1 MSGTQ
6 PDAGPGWQLRPAG
19 PADAD
24 ALRTFLTGL
33 SLRTRY
39 LRFFAGVLPV
49 TPSFLSRMTGTR
61 TARGEVVDALV
72 VTEPAA
78 TPGPAPGP
86 ETVIGHGMATDT
98 RDDTGRPVTELA
110 VVVADERRGRGAG
123 SGLMRALTARA
134 QARGATTLL
143 FDVLAEN
150 REMLALIAH
159 YFPVARYARSGPYT
173 TITVQIPSTQVPSV
187 QEEPARE
194 PAISLSRGCVPG
206 PRRGGTPADLPVG

>member
-1 MSGTQ
+1 VSGTQ
-6 PDAGPGWQLRPAG
+6 PDVGPGWQLRPAG
-19 PADAD
+19 PADTD

-49 TPSFLSRMTGTR
+49 TPKFLSRMTGTR
-61 TARGEVVDALV
+61 TARGELVDALL
-72 VTEPAA
+72 VTEPGAV
-78 TPGPAPGP
+78 PGQ

-98 RDDTGRPVTELA
+98 RDDAGHPVTELA

-123 SGLMRALTARA
+123 SGLMRTLTARA

-150 REMLALIAH
+150 REMLALITH
-159 YFPVARYARSGPYT
+159 YFPVARYARTGPYT
-173 TITVQIPSTQVPSV
+173 TVTVQLPAAQVPSF

-194 PAISLSRGCVPG
+194 PVIGLSSGCVPG